1 MKTSFLFCDEFQK
14 EFKQLSRA
22 YPSLEND
29 FVDVKNALEV
39 NPILPQTERI
49 NNLSKDVI
57 LPVYKMRKVFCR
69 SLQSNSKLRII
80 YIYDDTKQEIQF
92 IQFLEIYTK
101 SDKDNED
108 RKRIEKYAKWKE
120 TLSD

>member
-1 MKTSFLFCDEFQK
+1 MKIKFLVCDEFQK
-14 EFKQLSRA
+14 EFKSLFKK
-22 YPSLEND
+22 YPSLEQD
-29 FVDVKNALEV
+29 FSDVKNALEV

-49 NNLSKDVI
+49 NGLWEDI
-57 LPVYKMRKVFCR
+57 ALPVYKMRKVLCR
-69 SLQSNSKLRII
+69 SLQSTSKIRII

-108 RKRIEKYAKWKE
+108 RERIEKYAKWKMS
-120 TLSD
+120 LSE

>member
-1 MKTSFLFCDEFQK
+1 MKINFSFCDEFQK
-14 EFKQLSRA
+14 EFKQFCKA
-22 YPSLEND
+22 YQSLVDD
-29 FVDVKNALEV
+29 FEDVKKALEI

-49 NNLSKDVI
+49 NNLSEDI
-57 LPVYKMRKVFCR
+57 FLPIFKMRKIFCR

-80 YIYDDTKQEIQF
+80 YIYDDTKQEIKF

-108 RKRIEKYAKWKE
+108 RKRIEKYAK
-120 TLSD
+120 

>member
-1 MKTSFLFCDEFQK
+1 MKINFSFCDEFQK
-14 EFKQLSRA
+14 EFKQFCKA
-22 YPSLEND
+22 YQSLVDD
-29 FVDVKNALEV
+29 FEDVKKALEI

-49 NNLSKDVI
+49 NNLSEDI
-57 LPVYKMRKVFCR
+57 FLPIFKMRKIFCR

-80 YIYDDTKQEIQF
+80 YIYDDTKQEIKF

-108 RKRIEKYAKWKE
+108 RKRIEKYAKWKKS
-120 TLSD
+120 LSD

>member
-1 MKTSFLFCDEFQK
+1 MKINFSFCDEFQK
-14 EFKQLSRA
+14 EFKQFCKA
-22 YPSLEND
+22 YQSLVDD
-29 FVDVKNALEV
+29 FEDVKKALEI

-49 NNLSKDVI
+49 NNLSEDI
-57 LPVYKMRKVFCR
+57 FLPIFKMRKIFCR

-80 YIYDDTKQEIQF
+80 YIYDDTKQEIKF

-108 RKRIEKYAKWKE
+108 RKRIEKYAKGKKS
-120 TLSD
+120 LSD